1 MMRRL
6 ASTVCG
12 EIPFASQHGVREPR
26 GESTAKGP
34 RAAERAP
41 QMPTVPMQNK
51 RAVDARTLV
60 LLKLGPVPGLGLRAR
75 ATATAMATA
84 RARARVRVVVGE
96 TGGGRLP

>member
-1 MMRRL
+1 
-6 ASTVCG
+6 
-12 EIPFASQHGVREPR
+12 
-26 GESTAKGP
+26 
-34 RAAERAP
+34 
-41 QMPTVPMQNK
+41 MPTVPMQNK